1 MLSYLMSAKMCHSL
15 FELSAVHLFFLSWCF
30 FNFLFW
36 NKTIVSNTNLFPTHF
51 SLHEMFSANVA
62 CPWLVYGLFFLRI
75 FFFFYILFAIEE
87 RRGCLQY
94 ADSFIVTVLVTSSV
108 IIIVLKQEM
117 RRMTGFLFFLTSY
130 CNTVLL
136 YLHRCT

>member
-1 MLSYLMSAKMCHSL
+1 MILEYLWNVRCWVIWCLLKCAIACL
-15 FELSAVHLFFLSWCF
+15 NFLLYICFFLSWCF

-75 FFFFYILFAIEE
+75 FFFLHFVCYRREEGMFTICWFIYSNCLGNFLCNYHSIKAGDEKNDRLSFFSYLIL
-87 RRGCLQY
+87 
-94 ADSFIVTVLVTSSV
+94 
-108 IIIVLKQEM
+108 
-117 RRMTGFLFFLTSY
+117 
-130 CNTVLL
+130 
-136 YLHRCT
+136 